1 MQLLHISVQGTLL
14 TVLMALVESR
24 RCGLVEKYVDRP
36 LVTFLIF
43 SVDNA
48 TKQMYS

>member
-14 TVLMALVESR
+14 TVLMALVESC
-24 RCGLVEKYVDRP
+24 RCGWVEKYVDRP
-36 LVTFLIF
+36 LVTVLIF

-48 TKQMYS
+48 TKQMYL

>member
-14 TVLMALVESR
+14 TVLMALVESC

-43 SVDNA
+43 SVDNVM
-48 TKQMYS
+48 KQMYS